1 MKKILVIDDDK
12 HLQSDLATILQ
23 LEGYETYTA
32 DNGQEGLQAA
42 QRHHPDL
49 ILCDVNMPVL
59 NGFDMLTSLRRD
71 PQIASIPVIFLTAFN
86 DSAFVRWGME
96 LGAASYISKPYNLDE
111 LLAAIK
117 AQLGE

>member
-12 HLQSDLATILQ
+12 NLQSDLVTILQ
-23 LEGYETYTA
+23 LEGYETYAA

-42 QRHHPDL
+42 QRYQPDL
-49 ILCDVNMPVL
+49 ILCDVAMPVL
-59 NGFDMLTSLRRD
+59 NGFDVLTNLRRN

-86 DSAFVRWGME
+86 DPAFVRRGME
-96 LGAASYISKPYNLDE
+96 LGAVGYIPKPYNLDE
-111 LLAAIK
+111 LLGAIK